1 MLVHSAHHLFYIL
14 FPTLSW
20 LVSLTCCAPLHDP
33 EWTSRGQRPRR
44 ISLSLSRRNITI
56 GSQTVAAVV
65 FNDSFP
71 GPTIRLFAEES
82 ER

>member
-1 MLVHSAHHLFYIL
+1 MLVHSGHRLFYIL
-14 FPTLSW
+14 FPSLFW
-20 LVSLTCCAPLHDP
+20 LVSLTYCAPLHDR
-33 EWTSRGQRPRR
+33 EWAFAGQEPRR